1 MCRCGYVNVNVQM
14 KMEAGGV
21 LLTARS
27 PSTAREDASC
37 ERRKPVTV
45 MKMMMM
51 TVMMMMMMVMMM
63 MMMMME
69 MEMMDKTPAVGGENQ
84 SLSR

>member
-1 MCRCGYVNVNVQM
+1 MLIYIVTDISVYIQM

-21 LLTARS
+21 LSAARL
-27 PSTAREDASC
+27 PSTARDDASC

-51 TVMMMMMMVMMM
+51 MTVMMMKMIYIMV
-63 MMMMME
+63 E
-69 MEMMDKTPAVGGENQ
+69 CISVCVSVTKK
-84 SLSR
+84 